1 MSLETQLRD
10 ALAAR
15 ADDIDGPAADPY
27 ERVSGAV
34 AASRRRRR
42 TAAVGAVAAVVALAV
57 LVPSL
62 GQGGDRATQPAK
74 RTQVVVPGPDDSRW
88 GSLSTWPTR
97 GSLATDAAF
106 LAAVGSHLAAQ
117 HVVYAADLPTSRVV
131 VTWDP
136 DTGNDER
143 LRMFAGPRGGSV
155 QGLVEVSSASGGLG
169 DVVLLR
175 EHADNDSTL
184 VVLARPDVTA
194 AAVSRSVQIGL
205 DGSVTRDVF
214 RRVRLVDGVYSELLQ
229 DSPSSLTRV
238 TVGDGPSARV
248 TLTGLPSVRV
258 EDRSTIC
265 LNCTGDDV
273 RAQAEKAMGSAVAV
287 TLGLDP
293 ATVTTTTR
301 YLGPVDRALASRLG
315 MVEASGGTTRLIVG
329 DSTLSTGQVLRSSVV
344 LTQAKD
350 GSSASTM
357 ELASGVP
364 IDAATAR
371 VRPFVLHGSVSDSAT
386 VHYEVF
392 APAAAKVRLVSSSPS
407 IHPPTQVLTPRGG
420 AVLATTPSWSP
431 GTTPYEVE
439 AYDGSGTMLGRWPVD
454 LPREDVWAEGTQP

>member
-34 AASRRRRR
+34 TASRRRRR
-42 TAAVGAVAAVVALAV
+42 TAAVGAVAAVAALAV

-62 GQGGDRATQPAK
+62 GQGGDRPTQPAK
-74 RTQVVVPGPDDSRW
+74 HTQVVVPGPDDSRW
-88 GSLSTWPTR
+88 GSISTWPTR
-97 GSLATDAAF
+97 GSLAADTA
-106 LAAVGSHLAAQ
+106 LLTAVGNRFGSA
-117 HVVYAADLPTSRVV
+117 HVLYAEDLPTSRVV
-131 VTWDP
+131 VTWDSGT
-136 DTGNDER
+136 DSDEK
-143 LRMFAGPRGGSV
+143 LTMFAGPRGGSA
-155 QGLVEVSSASGGLG
+155 QDLVEVSSAGGGLS

-184 VVLARPDVTA
+184 VVLARPDVAGA
-194 AAVSRSVQIGL
+194 AISRSVQIGL
-205 DGSVTRDVF
+205 DGSVTRDAF
-214 RRVRLVDGVYSELLQ
+214 RPVRLTDGMYSELLQ
-229 DSPSSLTRV
+229 DSPPSLTRV
-238 TVGDGPSARV
+238 TAGDLPSTRV
-248 TLTGLPSVRV
+248 TLTGLPSVSV
-258 EDRSTIC
+258 EDRGSIC

-293 ATVTTTTR
+293 ATVTATTR

-315 MVEASGGTTRLIVG
+315 MGESSGGTTRLIVV

-344 LTQAKD
+344 MTQAKD
-350 GSSASTM
+350 GSAASTM

-364 IDAATAR
+364 IDAATAG
-371 VRPFVLHGSVSDSAT
+371 VRPFVLHGSASEAAT
-386 VHYEVF
+386 MSYEVF
-392 APAAAKVRLVSSSPS
+392 APDAATVRLVSSSPS
-407 IHPPTQVLTPRGG
+407 IYPPTPMLTPRGG

-431 GTTPYEVE
+431 DTTPYEVE
-439 AYDGSGTMLGRWPVD
+439 AYDASGTSLGRWPVD